1 MVVLYYYWLT
11 AYNLPVPYG
20 ICECVCVST
29 FVYVCVCVQTHR
41 RISFEVTGV
50 EVLLTFYQLG
60 EA

>member
-1 MVVLYYYWLT
+1 MEYV
-11 AYNLPVPYG
+11 N
-20 ICECVCVST
+20 VCVWVHLC
-29 FVYVCVCVQTHR
+29 VYVCVQTHR